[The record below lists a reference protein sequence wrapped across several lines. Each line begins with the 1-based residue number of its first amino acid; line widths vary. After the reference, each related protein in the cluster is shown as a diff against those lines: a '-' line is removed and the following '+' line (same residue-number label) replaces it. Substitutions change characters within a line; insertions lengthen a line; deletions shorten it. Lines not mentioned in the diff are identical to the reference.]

1 MEPFLPPKRVTTEGQ
16 DKTMNCTQINEQ
28 LDDYLDGELTPEQA
42 GLYDQHLVGCTS
54 CQSKIGEQRALQAR
68 LREYGASSM
77 PQPDPAFFDLAMAR
91 ATRNGSKKQRNRWVM
106 TGFGG
111 AMAAALAIWMIGGVF
126 FSTPQVNDAAVPG
139 VTMALEEPRTLN
151 LVFSSA
157 VALADATMTVMLPQ
171 GVEIEGFE
179 GQREITWMT
188 SLKEGRNVLPLTLIA
203 TSTQG
208 GELLATLRH
217 EDDDR
222 SFRVQV
228 TII

>member
-1 MEPFLPPKRVTTEGQ
+1 
-16 DKTMNCTQINEQ
+16 MNCTLINEQ
-28 LDDYLDGELTPEQA
+28 LDDYLDGEVAPDQA
-42 GLYDQHLVGCTS
+42 SALDGHISECAS
-54 CQSKIGEQRALQAR
+54 CQQIVADERALRNR
-68 LREYGASSM
+68 LQEYGDWTM
-77 PQPDPAFFDLAMAR
+77 PRPDAAFFDRAMLR
-91 ATRNGSKKQRNRWVM
+91 ATQNGAKRQRNRWVM

-126 FSTPQVNDAAVPG
+126 FSAPQIEDAAVPG

-171 GVEIEGFE
+171 GIEIEGFE

-203 TSTQG
+203 TSSQG

-217 EDDDR
+217 EEDDR

>member
-1 MEPFLPPKRVTTEGQ
+1 MEPFLPAKRVTTEGQ
-16 DKTMNCTQINEQ
+16 DKTMNCTLINEQ
-28 LDDYLDGELTPEQA
+28 LDDYLDGELTPDQA
-42 GLYDQHLVGCTS
+42 NLFDRHLGECAP
-54 CQSKIGEQRALQAR
+54 CLRNLDEQRALQTR
-68 LREYGASSM
+68 LRDYGASNM
-77 PQPDPAFFDLAMAR
+77 PQPDAAFFDLAMAR
-91 ATRNGSKKQRNRWVM
+91 ATRNGSRKQRNRWVM

-126 FSTPQVNDAAVPG
+126 FSAPQVDDAAVPG

-151 LVFSSA
+151 LIFSSA

-171 GVEIEGFE
+171 GIEIEGFE

-188 SLKEGRNVLPLTLIA
+188 SLREGRNVLPLTLIA
-203 TSTQG
+203 TGSQG